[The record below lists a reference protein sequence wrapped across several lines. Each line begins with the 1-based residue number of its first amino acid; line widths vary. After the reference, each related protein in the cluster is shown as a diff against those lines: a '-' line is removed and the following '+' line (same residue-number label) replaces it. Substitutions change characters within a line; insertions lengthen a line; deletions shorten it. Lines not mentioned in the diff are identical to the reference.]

1 MASPTINAASQAG
14 IAETNRS
21 RIMRHLYRNGVSSRA
36 QIATALGLTPA
47 AITNISFDHTQF
59 LGNTLA
65 EIAGEKA
72 GIIKP
77 GVPVVIG
84 LPSLPAFHTR
94 SVARMMKERR
104 NVISNTHSISY

>member
-47 AITNISFDHTQF
+47 AITKITAQLIEAH
-59 LGNTLA
+59 A
-65 EIAGEKA
+65 
-72 GIIKP
+72 IKET
-77 GVPVVIG
+77 GDLDGRKTVA
-84 LPSLPAFHTR
+84 PSA
-94 SVARMMKERR
+94 
-104 NVISNTHSISY
+104 